1 LGRAY
6 VALGKRDQANALFAQ
21 LGHQFTP
28 NKTDTLN
35 QLGDQKIQA
44 ALHP

>member
-1 LGRAY
+1 
-6 VALGKRDQANALFAQ
+6 
-21 LGHQFTP
+21 LGHQFAP